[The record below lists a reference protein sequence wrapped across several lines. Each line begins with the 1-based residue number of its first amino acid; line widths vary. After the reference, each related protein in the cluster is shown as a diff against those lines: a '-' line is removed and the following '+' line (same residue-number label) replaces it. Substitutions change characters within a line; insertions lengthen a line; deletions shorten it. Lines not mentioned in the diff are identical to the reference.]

1 MPQTILRDICKFV
14 NNTIYAIVPF
24 SRPDMLENV
33 KNNFVRQKFLD
44 KKLIIV
50 ENGPAIGACKKYN
63 FQPDILLTSDAH
75 QSHAKNTAIN
85 ELNKR
90 GGGFWTTLDDDDWYG
105 KSLHFSEMI
114 NVYAGNGNFVSTKQ
128 IKDIRP
134 GDFVRSRD
142 EITGD
147 TIFTEVLELHSHGD
161 LDLVEVELETGEKTR
176 CTLEHKFRTIE
187 TGKMLSLKEIIYKG
201 LSIVVENM
209 SVLLQN
215 NIKSIKQIGK
225 AQTYDIEVAHPDHQF
240 YLANGILTSNS
251 YLSEL
256 DANRNKA
263 AIIGKYEIF
272 VQMSDGELNLFL
284 GAFENAF
291 TEYVHGPTIS
301 AMAENS
307 IEFSSANEW
316 GEDGQWVYDMR
327 QLGAH
332 LYSTSRW
339 NFVVQRTPHPHTW
352 EATDDQIRQIYF
364 RREPLVGKNYGK
376 VSYEF
381 VERTIPEPEFDFIRP
396 IPFDIFR
403 DNPAHNALKKKITT
417 RTDEQAQELARKILN
432 GTLKSNQGG

>member
-1 MPQTILRDICKFV
+1 LPQTILRDICKFV

-33 KNNFVRQKFLD
+33 KNNFTRQAFCD
-44 KKLIIV
+44 KKLVLV
-50 ENGPAIGACKKYN
+50 ENGPGIGTCKKYN
-63 FQPDILLTSDAH
+63 FTPDILLTSDAH

-90 GGGFWTTLDDDDWYG
+90 GGGFWTTFDDDDWYG
-105 KSLHFSEMI
+105 KKYIS
-114 NVYAGNGNFVSTKQ
+114 
-128 IKDIRP
+128 
-134 GDFVRSRD
+134 
-142 EITGD
+142 
-147 TIFTEVLELHSHGD
+147 ELH
-161 LDLVEVELETGEKTR
+161 E
-176 CTLEHKFRTIE
+176 
-187 TGKMLSLKEIIYKG
+187 
-201 LSIVVENM
+201 
-209 SVLLQN
+209 
-215 NIKSIKQIGK
+215 
-225 AQTYDIEVAHPDHQF
+225 
-240 YLANGILTSNS
+240 
-251 YLSEL
+251 
-256 DANRNKA
+256 NRNKA

-376 VSYEF
+376 VSSYEF
-381 VERTIPEPEFDFIRP
+381 VERTIPEPEFDFITP
-396 IPFDIFR
+396 IPFDMFR

-417 RTDEQAQELARKILN
+417 RTDEQAQELAGKILN